1 MKRNR
6 ARLIQLIAVLLA
18 VFFILILK
26 NQSASWR
33 TQFLT
38 PKPDQP
44 FSSLKKEQIGE
55 IILSKDKTS
64 SIYKKGK
71 AWYVEK
77 GDNEF
82 RADTDRISKI
92 IESLV
97 NLKKDNIVSSNK
109 NKHKD
114 LGIDKQKIEI
124 KVNGKSYVIYVG
136 SPSGLSS
143 NYVRIGSDDEVFTA
157 DGLDETFTS
166 DDYRDLLVHFI
177 NDETKVT
184 SIEINFDDENALL
197 TKKDS
202 DWKTRDKNAKKDRID
217 FFIDDLKTLKARDV
231 FPKETSLPVVIS
243 LTIKVRE
250 DSREKTIEFYPQ
262 DENNYLAKT
271 STSDFIFQIPAAY
284 IASLKKEEKD
294 FIE

>member
-18 VFFILILK
+18 VFFILILR
-26 NQSASWR
+26 NQLP
-33 TQFLT
+33 QFLA

-44 FSSLKKEQIGE
+44 FSSLKKEQISE

-64 SIYKKGK
+64 SVYKKGTT
-71 AWYVEK
+71 WYVKK
-77 GDNEF
+77 GNSEF

-92 IESLV
+92 IESLI
-97 NLKKDNIVSSNK
+97 NLKKDNVVSNNK

-124 KVNGKSYVIYVG
+124 KAGKKSYVIYVG

-143 NYVRIGSDDEVFTA
+143 NYVRIGTGNEVFTA
-157 DGLDETFTS
+157 DGLDEAFTS

-184 SIEINFDDENALL
+184 SIEINFDDKNAVL

-202 DWKTRDKNAKKDRID
+202 DWKTRDKNAKKDRVD
-217 FFIDDLKTLKARDV
+217 FFLNDLKTLKARDV
-231 FPKETSLPVVIS
+231 FPKDTNLPIADSV
-243 LTIKVRE
+243 TIKIKE
-250 DSREKTIEFYPQ
+250 NGKEKTIEFFPQ
-262 DENNYLAKT
+262 DENNYLAK
-271 STSDFIFQIPAAY
+271 SSNSEFIFQIPAAY
-284 IASLKKEEKD
+284 VASLKKEEKD
-294 FIE
+294 FVE